1 MNAAEWF
8 VTLLTAYAAV
18 GLAFGILFVVAGVH
32 RIDSGAK
39 GAGAGFRLLILP
51 GVAALWPVLLL
62 LWIRRATAL
71 GGSS

>member
-8 VTLLTAYAAV
+8 VTLLTAYAAI
-18 GLAFGILFVVAGVH
+18 GIAFGILFVLSGVQ
-32 RIDSGAK
+32 RIDPGAK

-51 GVAALWPVLLL
+51 GVAALWPVMLLR
-62 LWIRRATAL
+62 WVAL